1 MAPTVV
7 AFSTTA
13 TWAPGVTLPTG
24 CVFTPNWP
32 TVGAAGRLIL
42 LPIFARSS
50 SPPAVNAVTID
61 LTSDYTLRSTDNFSV
76 TNVTGEVQAKI
87 AAGSDAAPSVRSTIE
102 DTQPTGAIGIVIDG
116 WSGDLDDVTVTMA
129 GGASATPQA
138 PVGTATVDDSLVLRF
153 VFGSDDNTPDV
164 VTGLTRF
171 FIEETIQGSD
181 ASMAFYSQDAPQA
194 AGVVAALN
202 IPFTEGSDSWIAGTI
217 VIAPASGGGGETYQ
231 ESATV
236 QGAGTL
242 DANAVVIAKL
252 AQNMQAAGTLDVAT
266 PKVIAP
272 LQRNLQAA
280 ATMSANPNV
289 IAAQSAALTAAG
301 RFMAQARVVHKLQL
315 TMRAA
320 GTFNAVLPT
329 PGGSGMFTPG
339 PCSPWEPIWG
349 QCTLPTGSEAISGSA
364 LMAASEILWSLT
376 GQRFG
381 TCTVT
386 LRPCRESCYGG
397 SWLEEHGWW
406 QFGSYPTPAW
416 FQGAWFNIGCGGCT
430 GGCSCTEISEL
441 KLPGPVASID
451 EVKIDDVVLDSSAY
465 VVQNW
470 NLLVRQDGGQ
480 WPLCNDFSK
489 ASGSGVWTV
498 TASFGEG
505 VPVTGKLAVAELAV
519 EYAKLLLC
527 DDECRLPQGVQQVTR
542 QGVSMTL
549 NEISQI
555 FEAGLVGLPLCDRFI
570 QTWNPHKLQA
580 PSAVYDLDGGS
591 QDWRRNTT

>member
-1 MAPTVV
+1 MAAPTVV

-50 SPPAVNAVTID
+50 SPPAVNPVTID
-61 LTSDYTLRSTDNFSV
+61 LTSGYTLKSTADFSV

-102 DTQPTGAIGIVIDG
+102 DTQPTGAIGIIVDG
-116 WSGDLDDVTVTMA
+116 WSGNLSDVTVTIA

-138 PVGTATVDDSLVLRF
+138 PAGTATANDSLVLRG
-153 VFGSDDNTPDV
+153 VFGSDDNPPNPTITGYTQFFTE
-164 VTGLTRF
+164 VTA
-171 FIEETIQGSD
+171 QGSD
-181 ASMAFYSQDAPQA
+181 ASMAWYRQDAAQA
-194 AGVVAALN
+194 AGSVAALN
-202 IPFTEGSDSWIAGTI
+202 IPFTAGSDSWLAITI
-217 VIAPASGGGGETYQ
+217 VIAPAAGGTTYQ
-231 ESATV
+231 LSAT
-236 QGAGTL
+236 
-242 DANAVVIAKL
+242 D
-252 AQNMQAAGTLDVAT
+252 QAAGKLSANAKLIAQVAANFQAGGT
-266 PKVIAP
+266 FSPPNPHVVSPTQA
-272 LQRNLQAA
+272 NLQAA
-280 ATMSANPNV
+280 AVMSANPNV
-289 IAAQSAALTAAG
+289 VAAATASMTAAG
-301 RFMAQARVVHKLQL
+301 RFMAQARVVHQLQL
-315 TMRAA
+315 TMRAT
-320 GTFNAVLPT
+320 GTFDAIFPT

-349 QCTLPTGSEAISGSA
+349 QCVLPTGSEAISGNA
-364 LMAASEILWSLT
+364 LMAASEVLWSLT

-416 FQGAWFNIGCGGCT
+416 FQGAWFNVGCGGCT
-430 GGCSCTEISEL
+430 SGCSCSEISEL

-451 EVKIDDVVLDSSAY
+451 EVKIDDVVLDPSAY
-465 VVQNW
+465 SVQNW
-470 NLLVRQDGGQ
+470 NLLVRMDGGQ

-489 ASGSGVWTV
+489 ASGTGVWTV

-505 VPVTGKLAVAELAV
+505 VPVTGKMAVAELAV
-519 EYAKLLLC
+519 EYAKMLMC
-527 DDECRLPQGVQQVTR
+527 DDTCQLPAGVQQITR
-542 QGVSMTL
+542 QGVSMTF
-549 NEISQI
+549 NEISAVL
-555 FEAGLVGLPLCDRFI
+555 EAGLVGLPMCDRFI
-570 QTWNPHKLQA
+570 KTWNPHQLQS
-580 PSAVYDLDGGS
+580 PSAVYDIDGGT
-591 QDWRRNTT
+591 QDWRRLDG